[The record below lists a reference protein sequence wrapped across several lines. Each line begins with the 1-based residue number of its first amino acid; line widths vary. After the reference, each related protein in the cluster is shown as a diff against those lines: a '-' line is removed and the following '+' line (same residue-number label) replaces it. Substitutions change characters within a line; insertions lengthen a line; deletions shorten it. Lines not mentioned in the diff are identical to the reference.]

1 MTFILQL
8 FENKA
13 NSIFGYLEAGRVTP
27 VLAWH
32 GYRGCL
38 CLCLRLAGSS
48 VLQIGGGKRVHTRPG
63 GGGGAGF
70 NLGSSVGLYL
80 TEIMYVYTSMK
91 IIQLGPEC

>member
-80 TEIMYVYTSMK
+80 TDDYVCLYIHEDHST
-91 IIQLGPEC
+91 GA